1 MNMKFST
8 TNIITLRSTKVS
20 KKSVMGFIQAIFS
33 IAVCV
38 GLLGGISYL
47 IQITLL

>member
-1 MNMKFST
+1 M
-8 TNIITLRSTKVS
+8 TLRSSKVS
-20 KKSVMGFIQAIFS
+20 KKSVIGIFQAIFS
-33 IAVCV
+33 IAVYV